1 MSEICTVHLAC
12 SIYEAR
18 KRILYE
24 CHYSHCSRVE
34 CARNLWI
41 IFREAFPNQIG
52 VLCYFLEEGIRARDE
67 TYAIHHRLFSAIH

>member
-1 MSEICTVHLAC
+1 MKYVQ
-12 SIYEAR
+12 SISLVVYAKLG
-18 KRILYE
+18 KRYCIDVIIHIVLGF
-24 CHYSHCSRVE
+24 E

-67 TYAIHHRLFSAIH
+67 TYAIHHRLFSSIP